1 MANCHEKY
9 YMSYSVGES
18 QVKTIDITM
27 HLLEWP
33 ISVTLT
39 SNVGKDVEQ
48 KECSSIVAENVKRHS
63 RFGRQYG
70 YMLQNSTLT
79 IQSSNRAP

>member
-1 MANCHEKY
+1 ML
-9 YMSYSVGES
+9 YSVGES
-18 QVKTIDITM
+18 QVKTTIDITM

-48 KECSSIVAENVKRHS
+48 KECSSIVAENVKRYS

-79 IQSSNRAP
+79 IKSSKHAL